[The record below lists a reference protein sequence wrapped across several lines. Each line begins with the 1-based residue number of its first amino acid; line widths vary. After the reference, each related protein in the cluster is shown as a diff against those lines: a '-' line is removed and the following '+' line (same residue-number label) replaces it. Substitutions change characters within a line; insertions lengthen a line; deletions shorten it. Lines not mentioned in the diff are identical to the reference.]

1 MSIYDNKEIKGY
13 NPGAGEQAP
22 QKYPY
27 VGDAYRRY
35 GEQPGWTYS
44 PRDDKYYRD
53 SASREGV
60 DRYEEEAGLKEKAP
74 KQAGLGS
81 TIAPIAGTL
90 GAIYVGK
97 EVGQGMVDYAK
108 DVYKGA
114 FGGESANATNAAGA
128 ASATTPPTGS
138 IPASAPTA
146 TNPGL
151 LAASDPAFS
160 AGSATAGSSG
170 VQVISPGTP
179 QPPGTT
185 AIGSSADGGVIVAPD
200 AQIGADGTLSQGAST
215 DYGAL
220 AQGAG
225 GALQL
230 YNAYNMY
237 KDGNNAGAGIM
248 GAAGAANVAS
258 AAGANLGSYA
268 VPGLNAVAGL
278 YGGYQTAKYLSDA
291 PNGGR
296 RASTGAMGGAAA
308 GAGVG
313 GAIGSVIPGA
323 GTAIGAG
330 VGAIVGG
337 LAGAVGGWTGSS
349 KDKYQMIRDS
359 ARKGWKEAGIIDEN
373 YQGTLADGSKFDFGK
388 DGKGQ
393 VEIDYADP
401 VTGRA
406 IGLGNVLAAG
416 EGSYGRATDGLS
428 KLYTGAMISNAGGNY
443 EVAKQNAL
451 HLARQRGMNLG
462 NLTDQY
468 QTMLDAGQINQGQF
482 DAYLNGARELFAG
495 QPEANIPPGVSGGQ
509 QVKGAAP
516 QGQSTV
522 ENPPQLQR
530 SSTLS
535 PGIGKDGKR
544 LQNPGLL
551 GAR

>member
-1 MSIYDNKEIKGY
+1 MSIYDERQVKGY
-13 NPGAGEQAP
+13 NPGAGQ
-22 QKYPY
+22 QQVGKYPY
-27 VGDAYRRY
+27 VGPAYQKY

-53 SASREGV
+53 SASREQL
-60 DRYEEEAGLKEKAP
+60 DEYEQQHGLKEKAP
-74 KQAGLGS
+74 KQQGILSAA
-81 TIAPIAGTL
+81 APIAGTL

-114 FGGESANATNAAGA
+114 FGGS
-128 ASATTPPTGS
+128 SATTTPTPTPAGS
-138 IPASAPTA
+138 PSTTPFSGSTA
-146 TNPGL
+146 GTSNPGL
-151 LAASDPAFS
+151 LSASDPGASVGTS
-160 AGSATAGSSG
+160 AAGSSG
-170 VQVISPGTP
+170 VQVISPGMA

-185 AIGSSADGGVIVAPD
+185 AIGSSADGGIIVAPD
-200 AQIGADGTLSQGAST
+200 SELANGTLSESASA
-215 DYGAL
+215 DLGRIG
-220 AQGAG
+220 QGAG

-237 KDGNNAGAGIM
+237 KGGNKAGAGIT

-258 AAGANLGSYA
+258 AAGANMGAYV

-291 PNGGR
+291 PNGGK
-296 RASTGAMGGAAA
+296 RASMGAAQGAGA

-313 GAIGSVIPGA
+313 AAAGSFIPVV

-359 ARKGWKEAGIIDEN
+359 ARSNLQKAGIIDEN

-388 DGKGQ
+388 DGKGLAKL
-393 VEIDYADP
+393 DYSDP
-401 VTGRA
+401 TVGQA
-406 IGLGNVLAAG
+406 IGYGNVLAAG
-416 EGSYGRATDGLS
+416 EGAYGRATDGLS
-428 KLYTGAMISNAGGNY
+428 QLYTNAVVSNAGGDINK
-443 EVAKQNAL
+443 AKANAL

-468 QTMLDAGQINQGQF
+468 KTMLDAGQINQGQY
-482 DAYLNGARELFAG
+482 DAYLNGARDLFAG
-495 QPEANIPPGVSGGQ
+495 QPEANVPPGASGQ
-509 QVKGAAP
+509 QGQPATQGAAP
-516 QGQSTV
+516 
-522 ENPPQLQR
+522 PQR
-530 SSTLS
+530 SSTRS
-535 PGIGKDGKR
+535 PGIGLDGKR